1 MVHENQLSVDRA
13 VFPSMVATGV
23 RIRAA
28 HGRIEVID
36 SVAGAD
42 PGRQAGVLLPGMI
55 DLQVNGA
62 GGRDCAEGTPA
73 ALDTVAGTV
82 WEGGAVAFLPTLITA
97 PWDVLLERLR
107 AVGNWI
113 RHWNGRGAEPLGIHL
128 EGPFLESTG
137 VHDPRCFALPTQ
149 ARLDQALEAAQGTLR
164 LVTLAPAV
172 PGAVDAVRRLRAAGV
187 TVALGHAEST
197 DHMAACVDAGATLV
211 THLFNAMGP
220 MHHRKPGVAG
230 HALDEARLSCPLIL
244 DGEHVHPV
252 MVRNAWRI
260 LGPGRFVMVTDAMA
274 AAGMPDG
281 RYHLGHHHFES
292 RNGIVRDE
300 QGRLAG
306 SALTMATAT
315 AKLREFVPDMGD
327 WSLAQVASAN
337 PARLLGADGYG
348 AIAVGRRAAFSLLQ
362 PDGTV
367 RAIRL
372 G

>member
-1 MVHENQLSVDRA
+1 VLHENQLTVDRA
-13 VFPSMVATGV
+13 VLPAKVVAGV
-23 RIRAA
+23 RIKTSQ
-28 HGRIEVID
+28 GRIE
-36 SVAGAD
+36 SVEAVTGAGPD
-42 PGRQAGVLLPGMI
+42 RKQGVLLPGMV

-97 PWDVLLERLR
+97 PWDVLLDRLHK
-107 AVGNWI
+107 VGEWI

-149 ARLDQALEAAQGTLR
+149 ARVDQAVEAARGTLR

-172 PGAVDAVRRLRAAGV
+172 PGAVDAVRRFRAAGV
-187 TVALGHAEST
+187 AVALGHAEST

-230 HALDEARLSCPLIL
+230 TALDEPRLSCPLIL

-260 LGPGRFVMVTDAMA
+260 LGPSRFVLVTDAMA

-281 RYHLGHHHFES
+281 RYHLGHHTFES
-292 RNGIVRDE
+292 RSGIVRDE

-306 SALTMATAT
+306 SALTMSSATRN
-315 AKLREFVPDMGD
+315 LLQFVPDLGD
-327 WSLAQVASAN
+327 WGLAQVAAAN
-337 PARLLGADGYG
+337 PARLVGADALG

-372 G
+372 